1 MEKELES
8 NTKFEFFKK
17 ETKDELPPVLKKYLI
32 TRIAFTVLLTFTSI
46 AVSNIFLETPK
57 GYQIKH

>member
-17 ETKDELPPVLKKYLI
+17 ETKDELPPVLKRYLI
-32 TRIAFTVLLTFTSI
+32 SRIALTVLLTFTSMGQYASI
-46 AVSNIFLETPK
+46 D
-57 GYQIKH
+57 